1 MSMIEGV
8 LMGMAART
16 KQQTDAEDRAYLKK
30 KRAEEDED
38 RAFTMSERQRAV
50 QLRTDMSRAAA
61 TVAPVEIKQDRPAW
75 MDDRDVSAV
84 GEAPLPT
91 AGYDVAGKR
100 FATMADATKAATE
113 VNTPQAVTARMS
125 DVLMRN
131 GDPVRAQQLRVG
143 AMQEKTAG
151 LTLAGA
157 ERNEARSSYLDDL
170 HKAVPFGDWD
180 AAAAFMNKS
189 GASPQQGRIVLSAD
203 GKKRTLEVQKPD
215 GTFEEKGS
223 FDNTPEGFMELG
235 MRLERAPLDVVQ
247 KHLHQKAQL
256 TETGRHNKQVE
267 DIARDKTA
275 ANIEIA
281 QIRADAAAERR
292 AAAAK
297 AAGAKPSGLDMDAAD
312 KFINALFTSKD
323 ETTGAHTF
331 NPKGADAVRGLLPR
345 MPAAQGGDTQGA
357 VNQALT
363 IYQTAL
369 KNAGG
374 DHDKAVAMIRQA
386 TAPKPQQAVQP
397 SIPTTA
403 KPTSG
408 AVTMAGRAAAAADP
422 LADDKRWVMNKL
434 MAGAFDSDAKLAEI
448 ARSNANPKFRAAAAE
463 LLKERR
469 QRAENFGEE
478 VQSQP
483 L

>member
-1 MSMIEGV
+1 MSV
-8 LMGMAART
+8 RGMAALV
-16 KQQTDAEDRAYLKK
+16 AGLGSGYLKASE
-30 KRAEEDED
+30 RRRQEDIEDED
-38 RAFTMSERQRAV
+38 RKYLMSERTRALN
-50 QLRTDMSRAAA
+50 LRDELGRAGAE
-61 TVAPVEIKQDRPAW
+61 VKPVEVKQDRPDS
-75 MDDRDVSAV
+75 MDDRDVGAV

-100 FATMADATKAATE
+100 FATMAEATKAASE
-113 VNTPQAVTARMS
+113 ANTPQAVSARLS
-125 DVLMRN
+125 DVLLRS
-131 GDPVRAQQLRVG
+131 GDPVKAQQLR
-143 AMQEKTAG
+143 AASMQERLG
-151 LTLAGA
+151 NFQLSDA
-157 ERNEARSSYLDDL
+157 ERTHATNLMSDKIDKDVVDWASYLKFVGNAL
-170 HKAVPFGDWD
+170 GSEVKLVP
-180 AAAAFMNKS
+180 
-189 GASPQQGRIVLSAD
+189 SAD
-203 GKKRTLEVQKPD
+203 GKTQEVNKVLSD
-215 GTFEEKGS
+215 GTLQPTGKIYGVG
-223 FDNTPEGFMELG
+223 PEGFAMAKEFLKS
-235 MRLERAPLDVVQ
+235 MPAEKAITL
-247 KHLHQKAQL
+247 LHANAQL
-256 TETGRHNKQVE
+256 AETGRHNKEAE

-312 KFINALFTSKD
+312 KFINALFMSKD
-323 ETTGAHTF
+323 DTTGAHTF
-331 NPKGADAVRGLLPR
+331 NPKGADAVRGLVPR

-408 AVTMAGRAAAAADP
+408 AVTMTGRVAAAADP

-434 MAGAFDSDAKLAEI
+434 MTGPFDSDAKLAEI